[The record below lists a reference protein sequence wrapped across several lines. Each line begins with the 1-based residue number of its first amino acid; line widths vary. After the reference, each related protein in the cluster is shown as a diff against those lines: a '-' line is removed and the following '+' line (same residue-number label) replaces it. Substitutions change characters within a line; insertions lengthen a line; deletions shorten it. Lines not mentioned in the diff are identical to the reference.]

1 MSNYSDLS
9 DDAETWKANFVANI
23 GDIEGNYSSDVD
35 AFARSLAAKIP
46 DADELGPTEGRAELE
61 EQLEDDPAGLAQ
73 LQRIFDDYEENSEIP
88 ETDEIKRLIIARA
101 DGVSLEDGDDLDDT
115 LMDALD
121 EFATDW
127 QNNWSSSF
135 GF

>member
-9 DDAETWKANFVANI
+9 DDAETLKANFVANI

-46 DADELGPTEGRAELE
+46 DADELGPTEGRVELE

-73 LQRIFDDYEENSEIP
+73 LQRIFDDYVENSEIP

-121 EFATDW
+121 EFADDW